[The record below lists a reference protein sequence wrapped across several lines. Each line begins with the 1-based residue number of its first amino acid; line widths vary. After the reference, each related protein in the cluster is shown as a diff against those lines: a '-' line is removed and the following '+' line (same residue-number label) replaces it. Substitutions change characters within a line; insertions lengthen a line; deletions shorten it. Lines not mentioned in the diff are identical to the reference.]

1 MSHPATKESEQAIP
15 ESDSRDERIQIRR
28 DRIKTRIEA
37 ARREALGEQPRTE
50 EDDEKEVDKDR
61 RSKKQVEES
70 SQRLEKLTSDGTQ
83 LVTNVLVAGDAKE
96 VQRRLDEDETKK
108 TRVEKLEAEANASIE
123 RFEEIMRRWEP
134 ALAKTI
140 PQDLQEKLAEQKTA
154 CDAMRDEKDKLIND
168 FQQELKTK
176 DDQYVRDLKKQAED
190 VDLILERMED
200 QVKTIMKGFREEL
213 EEIEKAFVAERA
225 ALLQQHIGT
234 WDKEMERRRKIELD
248 YLKERERR
256 IDDHEQQLQH
266 LRQQNAEEYKKIMM
280 TFEKEIQALQQQ
292 IEQMKA
298 TFQLNAEKLEYNFHV
313 LKKRD
318 EENMITI
325 SQQKRKITKLQDVLT
340 NLRKKLSKQ
349 EEQYQVESVAI
360 TEEYRKNSQQFADL
374 QKKYKLFQAADA
386 KKFEEIW
393 EMAEE
398 TVRDLATVVQQGENC
413 IYKQQLGLD
422 CESLQFP
429 ESPMAQEATVVQE
442 GSESVSQALQYVAS
456 ILSGE
461 SDSHTTIVEG
471 KFSPSLIQRALK
483 LICQESSF
491 LIEEKLLRLLAPL
504 DEDEQLLM
512 KLDSIFK
519 ALLIDTEE
527 GIHKLV
533 EYCCVQV
540 CIKCTLYV
548 GVSILFQEST
558 TADHDEEV
566 DKTDDAMNEGIS
578 LVHPNHVAQA
588 LRQFAE
594 QRKNLS
600 KPVSAAATSRAYSTH
615 KNAKLLDG
623 KFWEDMSKCALQDDH
638 EKVADALLMGLE
650 KYHTVLESRRGL
662 IQETGQL
669 KQQNTELKLLLH
681 QYMHAKINKE
691 LEVPPTHMMINENTV
706 PLGVQ

>member
-1 MSHPATKESEQAIP
+1 MSRPATKEGEQATS

-28 DRIKTRIEA
+28 DRIKTRIEV

-70 SQRLEKLTSDGTQ
+70 TQRLEKLTSDGTQ

-108 TRVEKLEAEANASIE
+108 TRFEKLEAEANASVE

-134 ALAKTI
+134 ALTKMI

-168 FQQELKTK
+168 FQQELKSK

-200 QVKTIMKGFREEL
+200 QVKTIMRGYREEL

-225 ALLQQHIGT
+225 ALLRQHIST
-234 WDKEMERRRKIELD
+234 WDKEMEKRKQVEVE

-280 TFEKEIQALQQQ
+280 KFEKEIQALQQQ

-398 TVRDLATVVQQGENC
+398 TVQELASVVQQGEKC
-413 IYKQQLGLD
+413 IYQQQLGLD
-422 CESLQFP
+422 CELQEFP
-429 ESPMAQEATVVQE
+429 ESPMAQQATTVQD
-442 GSESVSQALQYVAS
+442 GNESVSQALQYVAS
-456 ILSGE
+456 ILSSEG
-461 SDSHTTIVEG
+461 DSNTTVVEG

-483 LICQESSF
+483 LVCQESGF

-527 GIHKLV
+527 DIHKLV
-533 EYCCVQV
+533 EYCCLQV
-540 CIKCTLYV
+540 CKHC
-548 GVSILFQEST
+548 IL
-558 TADHDEEV
+558 
-566 DKTDDAMNEGIS
+566 GIII
-578 LVHPNHVAQA
+578 
-588 LRQFAE
+588 
-594 QRKNLS
+594 
-600 KPVSAAATSRAYSTH
+600 
-615 KNAKLLDG
+615 
-623 KFWEDMSKCALQDDH
+623 C
-638 EKVADALLMGLE
+638 
-650 KYHTVLESRRGL
+650 
-662 IQETGQL
+662 
-669 KQQNTELKLLLH
+669 
-681 QYMHAKINKE
+681 
-691 LEVPPTHMMINENTV
+691 
-706 PLGVQ
+706 

>member
-1 MSHPATKESEQAIP
+1 MSHPTTKEGEQGTP
-15 ESDSRDERIQIRR
+15 ESNSRDERIQIRR
-28 DRIKTRIEA
+28 DRIKTQIEA
-37 ARREALGEQPRTE
+37 ARREALGEQPHTE

-61 RSKKQVEES
+61 RSKKQVEDS
-70 SQRLEKLTSDGTQ
+70 TQRLEKLTSDGTQ

-108 TRVEKLEAEANASIE
+108 TRFEKLEAEANASVE

-134 ALAKTI
+134 ALTKTI

-168 FQQELKTK
+168 FQQELKSK

-200 QVKTIMKGFREEL
+200 QVKTIMRGYREEL

-225 ALLQQHIGT
+225 ALLKQHIST
-234 WDKEMERRRKIELD
+234 WDKEMEKRRQVELE

-280 TFEKEIQALQQQ
+280 KFEKEIQALQQQ

-398 TVRDLATVVQQGENC
+398 TVQELASVVQQGEKC
-413 IYKQQLGLD
+413 IYQHQLGLD
-422 CESLQFP
+422 CESQEFP
-429 ESPMAQEATVVQE
+429 KSPMAQQATIVQE
-442 GSESVSQALQYVAS
+442 GNESVSQALQYVAS
-456 ILSGE
+456 ILSSEG
-461 SDSHTTIVEG
+461 DSNTTMVEG

-527 GIHKLV
+527 DIHKLV
-533 EYCCVQV
+533 EYCCLQV
-540 CIKCTLYV
+540 CILVLMCY
-548 GVSILFQEST
+548 E
-558 TADHDEEV
+558 
-566 DKTDDAMNEGIS
+566 IS
-578 LVHPNHVAQA
+578 AFRN
-588 LRQFAE
+588 
-594 QRKNLS
+594 QR
-600 KPVSAAATSRAYSTH
+600 
-615 KNAKLLDG
+615 
-623 KFWEDMSKCALQDDH
+623 
-638 EKVADALLMGLE
+638 
-650 KYHTVLESRRGL
+650 
-662 IQETGQL
+662 
-669 KQQNTELKLLLH
+669 
-681 QYMHAKINKE
+681 
-691 LEVPPTHMMINENTV
+691 
-706 PLGVQ
+706 